1 MKLHLIFTA
10 LICLLLVSCGSS
22 KNADQGSREE
32 SVEKQLDDA
41 NRGTL
46 PLYQQISKEVNGVIL
61 RGGVPVFQR
70 VANDRSK
77 RGRNIEPLYVV
88 NGVPMGNSYR
98 GIIGVVNSTQVKEI
112 RGLIG
117 PETATYGGQGSNGV
131 IEITTY

>member
-1 MKLHLIFTA
+1 MKFRLVFTA
-10 LICLLLVSCGSS
+10 IICLLILSCGSS
-22 KNADQGSREE
+22 KSANEGPREE
-32 SVEKQLDDA
+32 SVEEQLDDK

-46 PLYQQISKEVNGVIL
+46 PLYQQISKVNGVIL

-88 NGVPMGNSYR
+88 NGVPVGSSYR
-98 GIIGVVNSTQVKEI
+98 SLVGIVNSTQVKEI